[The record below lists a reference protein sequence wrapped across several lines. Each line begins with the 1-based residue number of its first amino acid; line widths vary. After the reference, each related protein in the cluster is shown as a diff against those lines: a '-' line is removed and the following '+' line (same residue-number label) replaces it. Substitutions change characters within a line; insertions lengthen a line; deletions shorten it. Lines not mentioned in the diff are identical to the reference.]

1 MARFVLVH
9 GAFGGAW
16 CWDDV
21 RPLLEAAGHMVE
33 TLDLPGSGDDQTPVA
48 GATLESYADRVC
60 EVLGS
65 RAEQAVLVG
74 HSMGGVV
81 ITQTAGQCPDT
92 IASLVF
98 VCAFM
103 PANGQSLL
111 DLARQPE
118 GADDQIQANIVIEGD
133 PPVARLSDQAVAA
146 AIYNCC
152 TPEQTALGVAHNRPQ
167 PVAPFATPVAVDDDA
182 LAKIPRSYI
191 ITTQDQSIPLALQR
205 RMISEHPCRRVIEIE
220 TDHAPYLSA
229 TDDLVAALLDFA
241 T

>member
-1 MARFVLVH
+1 MTRFVLVH

-21 RPLLEAAGHMVE
+21 RPQLEAAGHTVD
-33 TLDLPGSGDDQTPVA
+33 TLDLPGSGDDQTPVS
-48 GATLESYADRVC
+48 GVTLESYAGRVC

-65 RAEQAVLVG
+65 RAERAVLVG

-81 ITQTAGQCPDT
+81 VTQAAGKCPDT

-111 DLARQPE
+111 DLAGQPE

-133 PPVARLSDQAVAA
+133 PPVAVLSDEAIAK

-152 TPEQTALGVAHNRPQ
+152 TPEQIGLGVAHNRPQ
-167 PVAPFATPVAVDDDA
+167 PVAPFATPVAVDDEA
-182 LAKIPRSYI
+182 LARVPRSYVV
-191 ITTQDQSIPLALQR
+191 TTEDHSIPLALQR
-205 RMISEHPCRRVIEIE
+205 RMVSEHPCRRVAELE

-229 TDDLVAALLDFA
+229 TDELVAVLLDVA
-241 T
+241 G